1 MKNDKQMNV
10 VSFDRSKYKPDP
22 ARVAEFSAA
31 ARRLMRDRS
40 SGDVIASLLRETPRE
55 EWSQLAERAE
65 LRNSGVLERLSRNVA
80 AALEKEPSDALAM
93 SNLATAIAETL
104 PPENY
109 PAVVIAQLRA
119 HAWKDRAQ
127 SLSYVGRDQE
137 ALEAIERA
145 ESLLISFAAVSH
157 DRAIVQLVKAIVLQH
172 LKEWDGSLALLREC
186 RRVFNDH
193 KDTKRLLH
201 CGLTEAMLLH
211 RRAEYE
217 KARAVLVPLCTVAR
231 DARDLDSLGAVH
243 NNLALCLLE
252 LGELTEAN
260 IHFSE
265 AVRHLN
271 DAGRWI
277 EAARADMNIGK
288 LFVRRNDSEHAMEH
302 LSKAQ
307 DVFQN
312 NAMPEETGS
321 CGALMMEAMLVRG
334 NDSHARTI
342 AQELARQLT
351 GSRVS
356 KQAFEAIAY
365 AESAIATHDSALTA
379 VRHVYDFFESL
390 QTDPE
395 RVFAVP

>member
-22 ARVAEFSAA
+22 SRVAEVSAA

-80 AALEKEPSDALAM
+80 AALEKEPCDALAM

-157 DRAIVQLVKAIVLQH
+157 DRAIVQLVKAFILQH
-172 LKEWDGSLALLREC
+172 LKEWDASLALLAAC
-186 RRVFNDH
+186 KPVFADH

-201 CGLTEAMLLH
+201 CAISEGALRY
-211 RRAEYE
+211 RRAEYLE
-217 KARAVLVPLCTVAR
+217 GHRVFTAILDVACEAG
-231 DARDLDSLGAVH
+231 DVDSLVAVV
-243 NNLALCLLE
+243 LY
-252 LGELTEAN
+252 
-260 IHFSE
+260 
-265 AVRHLN
+265 R
-271 DAGRWI
+271 GRFRGGRGLRRRN
-277 EAARADMNIGK
+277 AAR
-288 LFVRRNDSEHAMEH
+288 S
-302 LSKAQ
+302 
-307 DVFQN
+307 
-312 NAMPEETGS
+312 
-321 CGALMMEAMLVRG
+321 
-334 NDSHARTI
+334 AR
-342 AQELARQLT
+342 
-351 GSRVS
+351 
-356 KQAFEAIAY
+356 
-365 AESAIATHDSALTA
+365 
-379 VRHVYDFFESL
+379 
-390 QTDPE
+390 
-395 RVFAVP
+395 